1 MTDETSTA
9 LRERPDRKRGRQPLS
24 RRFCLSMDRARSLW
38 RNTLGYLDGAF
49 ERRQSA
55 HAGAAERA
63 LLQLNDYTL
72 RDIGV
77 KRCDLLAMACGLSR
91 EDLVLEDGD
100 GQGSI
105 SLDYPVETTAL
116 PVSRRVPPAREGGS
130 FWRGSPAA
138 SHGHDRVTPC

>member
-77 KRCDLLAMACGLSR
+77 KQEQLRGFAERAHG
-91 EDLVLEDGD
+91 
-100 GQGSI
+100 I
-105 SLDYPVETTAL
+105 
-116 PVSRRVPPAREGGS
+116 RRVMRVNPRSVTIEDVEGIYK
-130 FWRGSPAA
+130 AA
-138 SHGHDRVTPC
+138 Y